1 MTVSCEFQSGSGRMR
16 GCFKGMRVHCY
27 DVIIFVDE
35 SGGFIRHRVQETRQS
50 RRGGRGRE
58 GGRSI
63 PPSAS
68 GRSRGS
74 LRFFP
79 RLRVRSDFMR
89 HECLAGLLPSHG
101 VRKKGPK

>member
-1 MTVSCEFQSGSGRMR
+1 MMSSSSSSTKVVGSSVIVCRKLGKAGRA
-16 GCFKGMRVHCY
+16 V
-27 DVIIFVDE
+27 
-35 SGGFIRHRVQETRQS
+35 
-50 RRGGRGRE
+50 GGRK

-68 GRSRGS
+68 GRGRRSRRGS

-89 HECLAGLLPSHG
+89 HECLAGLLPSSHG
-101 VRKKGPK
+101 VRGDRKKGPK